1 MLTIDIP
8 GFGEIQ
14 LKYLVCDFSGTL
26 SVDGVLIDGV
36 AGRLKQ
42 LADKLEIHVLTADTH
57 GTAARAVKDVR
68 CRLAILDLKYQDMQ
82 KEQYIE
88 KLGTNQTVAIG
99 NGNNDRMMLKS
110 SRIGIAVCLAEGLA
124 TEAARSADIVSSS
137 INDAL
142 DLLIYPKRLIG
153 TLRL

>member
-14 LKYLVCDFSGTL
+14 LKYLICDFSGTISVNGKL
-26 SVDGVLIDGV
+26 VDGVADRLNKL
-36 AGRLKQ
+36 AG
-42 LADKLEIHVLTADTH
+42 DLEVHVLTADTH
-57 GTAARAVKDVR
+57 GTAKKAVEGIK
-68 CRLAILDLKYQDMQ
+68 CKLEILDLKYQDMQ

-88 KLGTNQTVAIG
+88 KLGTHHAVAFG

-110 SRIGIAVCLAEGLA
+110 SRIGIAICLAEGLS
-124 TEAARSADIVSSS
+124 TEAARAADIISTS

-142 DLLIYPKRLIG
+142 DLLIHPKRLIG
-153 TLRL
+153 TLRF